1 MSKRVFSAEEQA
13 QLERLAA
20 MSDEDIDTV
29 DIPEAPPEAWLNA
42 RRPGLYKARK
52 TPVTLRLDADV
63 VDWFKA
69 HAQERGY
76 QTEINSVLRR
86 HVAEAEGSRTA

>member
-1 MSKRVFSAEEQA
+1 MSTRIFSPEEQA
-13 QLERLAA
+13 QIDRLVA
-20 MSDEDIDTV
+20 MSDDDIDTA

-52 TPVTLRLDADV
+52 TPVTLRLDADIV
-63 VDWFKA
+63 EWFKA
-69 HAQERGY
+69 HARERGY

-86 HVAEAEGSRTA
+86 HVAQAER

>member
-1 MSKRVFSAEEQA
+1 MSRTSFSPEEQA
-13 QLERLAA
+13 QIDRLIALP
-20 MSDEDIDTV
+20 DDQIDTT

-63 VDWFKA
+63 VEWFKS
-69 HAQERGY
+69 HAQDRGY
-76 QTEINSVLRR
+76 QTEINRVLRR
-86 HVAEAEGSRTA
+86 YVAQAQG